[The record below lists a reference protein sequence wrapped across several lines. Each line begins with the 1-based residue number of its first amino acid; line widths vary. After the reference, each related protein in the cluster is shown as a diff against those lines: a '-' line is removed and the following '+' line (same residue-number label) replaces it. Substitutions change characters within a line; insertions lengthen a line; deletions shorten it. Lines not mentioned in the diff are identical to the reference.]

1 MTNWDVLNLDYP
13 GLEQVKNYYEKNEEE
28 KAYEALK
35 NYFATRVSKGFLL
48 GQEIDFSNLDEKVA
62 LSAENL
68 LHRTF
73 IYDKPWDMEKCFTPV
88 TFTDK
93 IDWHYD
99 FKGDP
104 EWMYMLNRHNF
115 LIDLVFM
122 YKKTKEQK
130 YLQEYLFFMEEWLH
144 SENDYKGR
152 ENSSWRTIDTG
163 IRLKYWCKQLEF
175 LFAENVLPGK
185 FILEVIN
192 AVSRQIHYLLEV
204 FQFDLHLALSNWRI
218 LEFHGAYIAA
228 TFFPELKN
236 SHQWQQLAKNNLEI
250 CLPIQITQDGFHWE
264 QSYMYHHE
272 VLLNAVEAVQVGKNN
287 QDYFS
292 KNYLD
297 ILKKMLLA
305 STHMIAPDGTQL
317 CYGDSDVE
325 NMSHILT
332 LSALVLQPKKINF
345 FGLLKKPDLEF
356 ILDYGTKA
364 TDDLANFFISCENDI
379 ALDFEHEAVG
389 NYFVRNA
396 WDSSANLLFFKNGF
410 LGGGHGHNDL
420 LHLDLFLQGQPV
432 LVDSGRYTY
441 FEGNPLR
448 HSFKDSRHHNTIT
461 MDNKEYSIQEG
472 AWGNLKVPTEIKRP
486 AVLTKDYALL
496 QGMHLGYRKE
506 AILNRKIIA
515 LKNEGIYFV
524 TDEIMTEN
532 MHSFEQ
538 HFHFA
543 TSSVQVEKE
552 KAIYK
557 TEKVTASLI
566 PLDGQKI
573 TLQETELSP
582 SYNLKVPSEKIVLES
597 QGKMT
602 HLNFFFVD
610 ETHKNIQWEKVPV
623 TTMWNKEIPA
633 EFVSAYKVSTGE
645 NTYLIVTFHQEPSP
659 GIRTLSLIENT
670 AFFGRSAVFKEENG
684 KFQPVILEY

>member
-1 MTNWDVLNLDYP
+1 
-13 GLEQVKNYYEKNEEE
+13 
-28 KAYEALK
+28 
-35 NYFATRVSKGFLL
+35 
-48 GQEIDFSNLDEKVA
+48 
-62 LSAENL
+62 
-68 LHRTF
+68 
-73 IYDKPWDMEKCFTPV
+73 
-88 TFTDK
+88 
-93 IDWHYD
+93 
-99 FKGDP
+99 
-104 EWMYMLNRHNF
+104 
-115 LIDLVFM
+115 
-122 YKKTKEQK
+122 
-130 YLQEYLFFMEEWLH
+130 
-144 SENDYKGR
+144 
-152 ENSSWRTIDTG
+152 
-163 IRLKYWCKQLEF
+163 
-175 LFAENVLPGK
+175 
-185 FILEVIN
+185 
-192 AVSRQIHYLLEV
+192 
-204 FQFDLHLALSNWRI
+204 
-218 LEFHGAYIAA
+218 
-228 TFFPELKN
+228 
-236 SHQWQQLAKNNLEI
+236 
-250 CLPIQITQDGFHWE
+250 
-264 QSYMYHHE
+264 
-272 VLLNAVEAVQVGKNN
+272 
-287 QDYFS
+287 
-292 KNYLD
+292 
-297 ILKKMLLA
+297 MLLA

-345 FGLLKKPDLEF
+345 FGLLKKPNLEF

-506 AILNRKIIA
+506 ALLNRKIIA

-532 MHSFEQ
+532 THSFEQ

-557 TEKVTASLI
+557 TEKVTSSLI

-602 HLNFFFVD
+602 HLNFFLVD

-623 TTMWNKEIPA
+623 TTMWKKEIPA
-633 EFVSAYKVSTGE
+633 EFVSAYKISTGE
-645 NTYLIVTFHQEPSP
+645 NTYLIITFHQEPTP